1 MSIDLDQ
8 ALQTYIA
15 EAREL
20 LEEMESALL
29 SLESDP
35 DNSELIGAIFRAAHT
50 IKGSAGLFGL
60 QPIVGFT
67 HIVEDLLDQIRN
79 QQLTVTSLLIKDLL
93 ESCDH
98 IQTLISVVAEQG
110 STLSDGDANQDERLR
125 LTLTR
130 HQCVPHATLPDT
142 VHTPEPKIEKEGGIT
157 SSASLWHISLRF
169 GPDVL
174 RNGMDPAAFLRY
186 LGTLGTICSV
196 ETIHQALPDWEQFD
210 PENCYLGWS
219 SNIGKPWRASMRWRA
234 ASPA

>member
-67 HIVEDLLDQIRN
+67 HIVEDSARPDPQSAAHRHLSSDQGFAGE
-79 QQLTVTSLLIKDLL
+79 L
-93 ESCDH
+93 
-98 IQTLISVVAEQG
+98 
-110 STLSDGDANQDERLR
+110 
-125 LTLTR
+125 
-130 HQCVPHATLPDT
+130 
-142 VHTPEPKIEKEGGIT
+142 
-157 SSASLWHISLRF
+157 
-169 GPDVL
+169 
-174 RNGMDPAAFLRY
+174 
-186 LGTLGTICSV
+186 
-196 ETIHQALPDWEQFD
+196 
-210 PENCYLGWS
+210 
-219 SNIGKPWRASMRWRA
+219 
-234 ASPA
+234 